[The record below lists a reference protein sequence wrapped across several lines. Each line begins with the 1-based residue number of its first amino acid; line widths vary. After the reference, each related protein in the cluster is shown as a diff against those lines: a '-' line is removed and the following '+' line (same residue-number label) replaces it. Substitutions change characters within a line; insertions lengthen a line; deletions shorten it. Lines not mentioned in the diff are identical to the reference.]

1 MDWTL
6 LSARPFVSSVSETE
20 EETQVLSVSSILG
33 TTKLP
38 DMVMEKGKNKIGEV
52 GELYDL
58 SVFNLQATSWSPTKH
73 AKCCWH
79 LD

>member
-20 EETQVLSVSSILG
+20 EETQVLSVSSILE

-52 GELYDL
+52 GELYDI
-58 SVFNLQATSWSPTKH
+58 SVF
-73 AKCCWH
+73 
-79 LD
+79 